1 MKMKLNKQNE
11 EPVVARRCVV
21 YVPGSEEKATVW
33 EVTGRGREGKGRR
46 QTEVEEVSEE
56 GLERG
61 KMT

>member
-11 EPVVARRCVV
+11 EPVVVGRRSVV
-21 YVPGSEEKATVW
+21 YVWK
-33 EVTGRGREGKGRR
+33 GREDSLGSDWTRPWRGKGGR
-46 QTEVEEVSEE
+46 QTEVEDSEE